1 MIFPPFLLLLLTYL
15 FFAHCFLFL
24 IADEN
29 HSEEAGSGSEVE
41 ELWPENIWLPSPLQR
56 W

>member
-1 MIFPPFLLLLLTYL
+1 MVNCYIYDVILLLLST
-15 FFAHCFLFL
+15 
-24 IADEN
+24 ADKN
-29 HSEEAGSGSEVE
+29 HSEEAGSGSKVE